1 MNICEFGKKAIFSA
15 LLVMCSVAVANWIF
29 VYRPINGQM
38 ALYAGGL
45 GDPTAP
51 NAEDAKVSFHLQGK
65 SARDLFDRMGP
76 DVKSECI
83 NDPKTRVRT
92 KDRLECIRYSAT
104 DYSCYFGFDLKTGKS
119 IGGSIC

>member
-1 MNICEFGKKAIFSA
+1 MNISGLGKKSVLFA
-15 LLVMCSVAVANWIF
+15 LLVACTVAAANWIF
-29 VYRPINGQM
+29 AYKPINGQM
-38 ALYAGGL
+38 AIYAGGL
-45 GDPTAP
+45 GDPIAP
-51 NAEDAKVSFHLQGK
+51 SAEDAKVSFHLQGK
-65 SARDLFDRMGP
+65 SARDLFERMGP

-83 NDPKTRVRT
+83 SDAKTRVRT